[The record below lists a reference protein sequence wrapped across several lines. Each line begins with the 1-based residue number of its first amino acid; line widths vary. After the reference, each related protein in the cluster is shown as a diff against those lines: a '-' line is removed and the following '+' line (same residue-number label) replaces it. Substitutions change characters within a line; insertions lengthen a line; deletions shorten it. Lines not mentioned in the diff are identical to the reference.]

1 MLWDTLWQLMPLV
14 VLAVSAT
21 AWMVRDLVDSVT
33 TRTPRRSK
41 TS

>member
-14 VLAVSAT
+14 VLAMSAT
-21 AWMVRDLVDSVT
+21 IWMVRDLVHST
-33 TRTPRRSK
+33 TARTARRSK

>member
-14 VLAVSAT
+14 LFAMSAT
-21 AWMVRDLVDSVT
+21 VWMVRDLAHSTSSKT
-33 TRTPRRSK
+33 TRRSK